1 MAHPSLTTPRLVL
14 SPYALTDVDELYRVM
29 SDPRV
34 MKHIGRGALTRV
46 EVADV
51 VSQAINEWSE
61 TGMGRWTIR
70 LRSEDHLI
78 GQIFLK
84 PEKEL
89 AEIEVGYAL
98 DAAFW
103 RQGYGREALDAV
115 VTYGFKE
122 KFLRRIVAITR
133 PENLRSRALL
143 ERCRFIQEPDVVIRN
158 KTLCLF
164 ARSEP

>member
-1 MAHPSLTTPRLVL
+1 MAHPSITTPRLVL
-14 SPYALTDVDELYRVM
+14 SPYAPTDVDELCRVM
-29 SDPRV
+29 SDQRV
-34 MKHIGRGALTRV
+34 MEYIGKGALTRV
-46 EVADV
+46 EVTGV
-51 VSQAINEWSE
+51 VSRAIDEWNE
-61 TGMGRWTIR
+61 TGMGWWTIR
-70 LRSEDHLI
+70 LQTNNYLI

-98 DAAFW
+98 DTAFW
-103 RQGYGREALDAV
+103 RQGYAREALDAV
-115 VTYGFKE
+115 VAYGFKE
-122 KFLRRIVAITR
+122 KFLRRIVATIR

-158 KTLCLF
+158 KTFCLF